1 MSLITSTSLIDFA
14 DFNVASK
21 LSNRF
26 QIISANLL
34 NRYTGQPSKYYLTNR
49 AKIRASL
56 YILKKKK
63 KNLSDKPYFIHFLLP
78 PLTLVLAY
86 FQDRTIARIFFPKR
100 FRTLFLSMC
109 MCRCNAITE
118 RNTLHA
124 NSGGICSRRNFINE
138 RFRHDDDDDEQ
149 EEKEEEEKEGERGAG
164 DGKRDEEER
173 RVA

>member
-1 MSLITSTSLIDFA
+1 MGGLQTIRFQYKVYHLLTTIYYRLRYNRIQVSLITSTSLIDFA

-100 FRTLFLSMC
+100 FRTLSLPLYVYVPM
-109 MCRCNAITE
+109 
-118 RNTLHA
+118 
-124 NSGGICSRRNFINE
+124 
-138 RFRHDDDDDEQ
+138 
-149 EEKEEEEKEGERGAG
+149 
-164 DGKRDEEER
+164 
-173 RVA
+173 